1 MQGVI
6 FLTPHFA
13 VTGALGRD
21 DLANVAAQGFKSV
34 LSNLPDGELRQHPSA
49 AEEAE
54 LAGRAGLAFRH
65 VPAIKSE
72 IFGDQVVEGVSE
84 ALAALQGPILAHCAS
99 GIRSAI
105 AWAAAA
111 ARSQPADCV
120 LAALKG
126 AGFEL
131 AAMREELEDQHG
143 LPHARPIP
151 ACSGL
156 PLRPVLTARA
166 EQCCCLTGCYGC
178 RRRTVC
184 RRCSC
189 TRTD

>member
-151 ACSGL
+151 LAL
-156 PLRPVLTARA
+156 D
-166 EQCCCLTGCYGC
+166 C
-178 RRRTVC
+178 RC
-184 RRCSC
+184 GQS
-189 TRTD
+189 